1 VAGAA
6 RSFMLP
12 VAFSLSSLGKNA
24 NSFQM
29 QMLHAA

>member
-1 VAGAA
+1 
-6 RSFMLP
+6 MLP